1 MKRVALL
8 KHLGR
13 QGCLLLREGKKHSV
27 YWNPA
32 NRMTSS
38 IPRHTELLN
47 KLVRKICKDLGVADS
62 WSR

>member
-1 MKRVALL
+1 MF
-8 KHLGR
+8 
-13 QGCLLLREGKKHSV
+13 REGAKHTI

-47 KLVRKICKDLGVADS
+47 KLVRKISKDLGVADP
-62 WSR
+62 WSK